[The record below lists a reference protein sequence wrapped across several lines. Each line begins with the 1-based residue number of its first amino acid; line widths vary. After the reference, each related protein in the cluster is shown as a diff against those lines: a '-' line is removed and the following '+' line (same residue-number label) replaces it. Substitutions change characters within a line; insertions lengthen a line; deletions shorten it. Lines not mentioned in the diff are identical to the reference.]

1 MITNNIV
8 KIQKRLKKK
17 VRIAA
22 RKILIFLL
30 KAQDLMIFSKL
41 KCKKSS
47 YAKAKGIFE
56 LINNTSE
63 AILKMNDNLKV

>member
-1 MITNNIV
+1 
-8 KIQKRLKKK
+8 
-17 VRIAA
+17 
-22 RKILIFLL
+22 
-30 KAQDLMIFSKL
+30 MIFSKL